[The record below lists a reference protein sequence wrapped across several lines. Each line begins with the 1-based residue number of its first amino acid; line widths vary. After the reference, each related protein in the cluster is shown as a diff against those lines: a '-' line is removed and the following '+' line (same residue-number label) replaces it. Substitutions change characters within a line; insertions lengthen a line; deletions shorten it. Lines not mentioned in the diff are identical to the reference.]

1 MVLRSLGRTWVYDG
15 AGGGYFFHIP
25 KEAMP
30 RARYDEGWKEA
41 IRGFFPQFM
50 NFFFP
55 DIAQHIDFSKQ
66 VEFLDKELSKISR
79 RGLGRRRADTL
90 VKVSLIHRHG
100 ADSTGGV
107 GGGVSRGDIQRR
119 GGEGYA
125 LHYHGRED
133 RDAGECS

>member
-1 MVLRSLGRTWVYDG
+1 
-15 AGGGYFFHIP
+15 
-25 KEAMP
+25 MP

-55 DIAQHIDFSKQ
+55 DIVQHIDFSKQ

-90 VKVSLIHRHG
+90 VKVSLR
-100 ADSTGGV
+100 D
-107 GGGVSRGDIQRR
+107 
-119 GGEGYA
+119 GGEMKRWLRLAIRVGSLEEFRKRCDITY
-125 LHYHGRED
+125 
-133 RDAGECS
+133 S